1 MGLFFDMIHRY
12 HNQDSPC
19 KLCARLAEEKQ
30 LLEQQLDLATSVIAQ
45 QIEMLEEMR
54 EEVEAANLTHLQ
66 YFGFPN

>member
-1 MGLFFDMIHRY
+1 MNNRY

-19 KLCARLAEEKQ
+19 QLCARLAEEKDFLQ
-30 LLEQQLDLATSVIAQ
+30 KQLDLAVEVIAQ
-45 QIEMLEEMR
+45 QFEMLEETR